1 MVRHNFGKQ
10 NLSFL
15 NLEFSQWFLNNILYT
30 YITTYS
36 YTFHSDDDTLLA
48 LFVLEAM
55 QKKML
60 DD

>member
-15 NLEFSQWFLNNILYT
+15 NLEFSQWFVKNILYT
-30 YITTYS
+30 YINT

-55 QKKML
+55 QKKC
-60 DD
+60 